1 MENKIGTTL
10 AIEGGEPVRTRPLPP
25 ESPGIHYINENE
37 IDNLVQVVK
46 ARSPFRFYG
55 PDVQHMCDKLEEEFR
70 KLYGLKYALGVS
82 SGTEALYISL
92 AALGVGP
99 GDEVLL
105 PGYLWTSCLSAIIRL
120 GAIPRL
126 VDINDTFN
134 MSPEDLEQKI
144 SRHSKVVLV
153 VHMSGLPGDIEEIV
167 DIARKHNL
175 KVLEDCAQSNGAS
188 LNGKPVGTFGD
199 IGIVSFQI
207 NKSITAGEGG
217 MIVCSDDHLYK
228 RCFGIHDL
236 GYARNQTGILM
247 DTSCDEQYHMW
258 GCGARMSE
266 LTGALAL
273 AQVAKLNAIN
283 KAMREAKW
291 EIRKGIETIEEISL
305 SRVNDPQGDTGAF
318 IICMF
323 ETPQI
328 CQSFSEALIAEGIR
342 GEGYGIPYLV
352 MEKWGLHW
360 YFNNKSLVNRRSLHE
375 NGWPWTLAENDFA
388 ADYKY
393 GKGTLPVCDDLAGRS
408 SILKVASCLTKAD
421 IDDIVTAF
429 KKVAHHLLKNTAD
442 DSTERQHKSA

>member
-1 MENKIGTTL
+1 MNNKIGLKL
-10 AIEGGEPVRTRPLPP
+10 AIQGGEPVRTKPLPP
-25 ESPGIHYINENE
+25 ESPGIHYINEDE
-37 IDNLVQVVK
+37 IDNVCQVLK

-55 PDVQHMCDKLEEEFR
+55 PDVQHMCDKLEAEFR
-70 KLYGLKYALGVS
+70 KLYGVKYALGVS
-82 SGTEALYISL
+82 SGTDALYISL

-105 PGYLWTSCLSAIIRL
+105 PGYLWTSCLNAIIRL
-120 GAIPRL
+120 GAIPKL

-144 SRHSKVVLV
+144 GPHSKVVLV
-153 VHMSGLPGDIEEIV
+153 IHMSGLPGDIEDII
-167 DIARKHNL
+167 DIAQKHGL
-175 KVLEDCAQSNGAS
+175 KVLEDCAQSNGAT

-207 NKSITAGEGG
+207 NKSMTAGEGG
-217 MIVCSDDHLYK
+217 MIVCNDDHLYK

-236 GYARNQTGILM
+236 GYARNEVGILM

-266 LTGALAL
+266 LTGAVLL
-273 AQVAKLNAIN
+273 AQVAKLKDIN

-291 EIRKGIETIEEISL
+291 EIRKGIETIEGISL
-305 SRVNDPQGDTGAF
+305 RRVNDPQGDCGAF
-318 IICMF
+318 IISIF
-323 ETPQI
+323 ETPEI

-342 GEGYGIPYLV
+342 GEGYAIPYLV
-352 MEKWGLHW
+352 MENWGLHW

-375 NGWPWTLAENDFA
+375 NGWPWTLAQNDFA
-388 ADYKY
+388 QNYQY
-393 GKGTLPVCDDLAGRS
+393 GKGTLPVCDDMAGRS
-408 SILKVASCLTKAD
+408 SLLKVQSCLTRED

-429 KKVAHHLLKNTAD
+429 KKVAHHLLK
-442 DSTERQHKSA
+442 K

>member
-1 MENKIGTTL
+1 MNNKIGLKL
-10 AIEGGEPVRTRPLPP
+10 AIQGGEPVRTKPLPP
-25 ESPGIHYINENE
+25 ESPGIHYINEDE
-37 IDNLVQVVK
+37 IDYVRQVLK

-70 KLYGLKYALGVS
+70 KLYGVKYALGVS

-105 PGYLWTSCLSAIIRL
+105 SGYLWTSCLNAIIRL
-120 GAIPRL
+120 GAIPKL

-144 SRHSKVVLV
+144 GPHSKVILV
-153 VHMSGLPGDIEEIV
+153 IHMSGLPGDIE
-167 DIARKHNL
+167 DIIGIAQKHGL
-175 KVLEDCAQSNGAS
+175 KVLEDCAQSNGAT

-199 IGIVSFQI
+199 IGIFSFQI

-217 MIVCSDDHLYK
+217 MIVCNDDHLYK

-236 GYARNQTGILM
+236 GYARNEVGILM

-266 LTGALAL
+266 LTGAVLL
-273 AQVAKLNAIN
+273 AQVAKLKDIN
-283 KAMREAKW
+283 KAMRKAKW
-291 EIRKGIETIEEISL
+291 EIRKGIETIEGISL
-305 SRVNDPQGDTGAF
+305 RRVNDPEGDSGAF
-318 IICMF
+318 IISIF

-342 GEGYGIPYLV
+342 GEGYAIPYLT
-352 MEKWGLHW
+352 MKNWGLHW

-375 NGWPWTLAENDFA
+375 NGWPWTLSQNDFA
-388 ADYKY
+388 QHYQY
-393 GKGTLPVCDDLAGRS
+393 GKGTLPVCDDMAGRS
-408 SILKVASCLTKAD
+408 SLLKVQSCLTRED

-429 KKVAHHLLKNTAD
+429 KKVAHHLL
-442 DSTERQHKSA
+442 

>member
-1 MENKIGTTL
+1 MNNKIGLKL
-10 AIEGGEPVRTRPLPP
+10 AIQGGEPVRTKPLPP
-25 ESPGIHYINENE
+25 ESPGIHYINEDE
-37 IDNLVQVVK
+37 IDNVCQVLK

-55 PDVQHMCDKLEEEFR
+55 PDVQHMCDKLEAEFR
-70 KLYGLKYALGVS
+70 KLYGVKYALGVS
-82 SGTEALYISL
+82 SGTDALYISL

-105 PGYLWTSCLSAIIRL
+105 PGYLWTSCLNAIIRL
-120 GAIPRL
+120 GAIPKL

-144 SRHSKVVLV
+144 GPHSKVVLV
-153 VHMSGLPGDIEEIV
+153 IHMSGLPGDIE
-167 DIARKHNL
+167 DIINIAQKHGL
-175 KVLEDCAQSNGAS
+175 KVLEDCAQSNGAT

-207 NKSITAGEGG
+207 NKSMTAGEGG
-217 MIVCSDDHLYK
+217 MIVCNDDHLYK

-236 GYARNQTGILM
+236 GYARNEVGILM

-266 LTGALAL
+266 LTGAVLL
-273 AQVAKLNAIN
+273 AQVAKLKDIN

-291 EIRKGIETIEEISL
+291 EIRKGIETIEGISL
-305 SRVNDPQGDTGAF
+305 RRVNDPQGDCGAF
-318 IICMF
+318 IISIF
-323 ETPQI
+323 ETPEI

-342 GEGYGIPYLV
+342 GEGYAIPYLV
-352 MEKWGLHW
+352 MENWGLHW

-375 NGWPWTLAENDFA
+375 NGWPWTLAQNDFA
-388 ADYKY
+388 QNYQY
-393 GKGTLPVCDDLAGRS
+393 GKGTLPVCDDMAGRS
-408 SILKVASCLTKAD
+408 SLLKVQSCLTRED

-429 KKVAHHLLKNTAD
+429 KKVAHHLLK
-442 DSTERQHKSA
+442 K

>member
-1 MENKIGTTL
+1 VEIEMNNKIGLKL
-10 AIEGGEPVRTRPLPP
+10 AIQGGEPVRTKPLPP
-25 ESPGIHYINENE
+25 ESPGIHYINEDE
-37 IDNLVQVVK
+37 IDNVCQVLK

-55 PDVQHMCDKLEEEFR
+55 PDVQHMCDKLEAEFR
-70 KLYGLKYALGVS
+70 KLYGVKYALGVS
-82 SGTEALYISL
+82 SGTDALYISL

-105 PGYLWTSCLSAIIRL
+105 PGYLWTSCLNAIIRL
-120 GAIPRL
+120 GAIPKL

-144 SRHSKVVLV
+144 GPHSKVVLV
-153 VHMSGLPGDIEEIV
+153 IHMSGLPGDIEDII
-167 DIARKHNL
+167 DIAQKHGL
-175 KVLEDCAQSNGAS
+175 KVLEDCAQSNGAT

-207 NKSITAGEGG
+207 NKSMTAGEGG
-217 MIVCSDDHLYK
+217 MIVCNDDHLYK

-236 GYARNQTGILM
+236 GYARNEVGILM

-266 LTGALAL
+266 LTGAVLL
-273 AQVAKLNAIN
+273 AQVAKLKDIN

-291 EIRKGIETIEEISL
+291 EIRKGIETIEGISL
-305 SRVNDPQGDTGAF
+305 RRVNDPQGDCGAF
-318 IICMF
+318 IISIF
-323 ETPQI
+323 ETPEI

-342 GEGYGIPYLV
+342 GEGYAIPYLV
-352 MEKWGLHW
+352 MENWGLHW

-375 NGWPWTLAENDFA
+375 NGWPWTLAQNDFA
-388 ADYKY
+388 QNYQY
-393 GKGTLPVCDDLAGRS
+393 GKGTLPVCDDMAGRS
-408 SILKVASCLTKAD
+408 SLLKVQSCLTRED

-429 KKVAHHLLKNTAD
+429 KKVAHHLLK
-442 DSTERQHKSA
+442 K